1 MSIKQFK
8 PYTAARRHMSIQGR
22 EDITAD
28 KPERSLVVHL
38 RKHGGR
44 NNTGRITMR
53 HIGGG
58 HRRAYRII
66 DFKRDKIGIPGKVAT
81 VEYDPNRNARIGLVN
96 YADGEKRYII
106 MPKDLNVGDV
116 IFSGPESDITP
127 GNALKLKDIPVG
139 TVIHNIELQPGQGA
153 KLVRSAGTSAQLMS
167 KEGKYAYI
175 RMPSSELRL
184 VLLECMATVGQ
195 VGNEDYDNI
204 SWGKAGKTRWK
215 GRRPVVR
222 GMVMNPVDHPMGGGE
237 GKSKSNKHP
246 VSPWGTPAKG
256 YRTRKRKPSDKL
268 IIRRRYD
275 K

>member
-8 PYTAARRHMSIQGR
+8 SYTPGRRHMTIQSR
-22 EDITAD
+22 DDITAD
-28 KPERSLVVHL
+28 KPERSLVVQL

-66 DFKRDKIGIPGKVAT
+66 DFKREKLGIPGKVAT
-81 VEYDPNRNARIGLVN
+81 VEYDPNRNARIALIN

-106 MPKDLNVGDV
+106 LPKGLNVGDV
-116 IFSGPESDITP
+116 IYSGPESDITP

-139 TVIHNIELQPGQGA
+139 TVIHNIELQPGCGA

-175 RMPSSELRL
+175 RMPSGELRL

-204 SWGKAGKTRWK
+204 SLGKAGKTRWK
-215 GRRPVVR
+215 GRRPSVR

-256 YRTRKRKPSDKL
+256 YKTRKRKPSDRL